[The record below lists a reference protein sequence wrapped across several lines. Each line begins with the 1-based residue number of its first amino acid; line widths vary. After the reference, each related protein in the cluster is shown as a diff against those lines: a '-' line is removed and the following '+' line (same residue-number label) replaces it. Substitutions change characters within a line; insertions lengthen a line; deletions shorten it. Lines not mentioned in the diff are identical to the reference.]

1 METIAIPK
9 FEYNNLLGL
18 KNEIENIK
26 KNYISR
32 NEMDEILE
40 TIEILSDKKLMN
52 SIKQSN
58 REIKEGKT
66 KILNDFEDLI
76 NELG

>member
-76 NELG
+76 NELE